1 MARTAAPQGKTNM
14 SSAIAAVALSAL
26 MTGAGS
32 SGSPAQAAIA
42 PEERTGMVRTYHIP
56 PSPMTGALNALAD
69 QNGLHLSYDA
79 RMTRGMRTGGLSG
92 HYSVRDALDKLLAGT
107 GLTYRLS
114 ASGNAVLIMLAQN
127 DTGTQTDAGGATLPT
142 VEVTAN
148 AEGEQPGS
156 SQGGA
161 GLGGRFTGYTVDFS
175 TPSMATKDNIPILQT
190 PANVQVVPRQVLDDQ
205 QDISVR
211 DAIVGYVSSVQPPS
225 TTPDSNNYYDG
236 FNIRGIDNISIFRND
251 LRVWEITGIETA
263 NLQSIEVL
271 KGPAAFLF
279 GRLEPGGIV
288 NLVVKRPLDVP
299 YYSVQEQT
307 GSWGLT
313 RTTVDATGP
322 MTDDKTWLYRINLDY
337 THNNNAFTD
346 FVTNQNAFI
355 GPTITYHPIEQFRFN
370 LDAEYQNTIFVD
382 NANGFPAVGTGPAPL
397 PITRYVS
404 QPEVTVNYP
413 NRQERELAGY
423 DWTFDIFPNWS
434 LTNRFAYNNIDYRQ
448 RETLTNTFDQLSGMA
463 TFNLWDAYVDAQTIA
478 SNLDLKGK
486 FETGPLK
493 HDVLIGTDYWYLDKN
508 IEANFGPNPTVGPL
522 NVFAPTYTLSGYI
535 PQAPNSFY
543 PWRENWKG
551 VYGQDMISF
560 ADDRLHLLLGG
571 RYDWAEFGAGYSPN
585 SNFEATGPY
594 NSSTGVG
601 FQNSSARAFSPRL
614 GAVVQPVP
622 WLSFYGDFT
631 RSLGVS
637 NVLAVPG
644 QPLLP
649 PQEGTQFEGGAKAEF
664 FDKRLTAT
672 LAFYDITMTNVPQA
686 VAGTTFSTAVG
697 LIESKG
703 AEFDIAGRINE
714 NWSLIG
720 SYSHDDARILQGN
733 GISDNCGDG
742 ILCTNY
748 GTFVNESGNR
758 LQNVPLNSGSIWV
771 KYDAL
776 GDFRGLSLGGGV
788 VIVGQRQGDNQND
801 FQLSPYA
808 RVDTMIMYRLQPG
821 VLPSWVKNLT
831 AQLNVKNLF
840 NTPYYQSSST
850 NLNIFPGAP
859 RTFLVSLR
867 AEF

>member
-1 MARTAAPQGKTNM
+1 MKKNLNAAR
-14 SSAIAAVALSAL
+14 AVIRELSATTIL
-26 MTGAGS
+26 AALVM
-32 SGSPAQAAIA
+32 SPLS
-42 PEERTGMVRTYHIP
+42 M
-56 PSPMTGALNALAD
+56 ALAQTAD
-69 QNGLHLSYDA
+69 QP
-79 RMTRGMRTGGLSG
+79 TGESG
-92 HYSVRDALDKLLAGT
+92 GT
-107 GLTYRLS
+107 I
-114 ASGNAVLIMLAQN
+114 A
-127 DTGTQTDAGGATLPT
+127 LPT

-148 AEGEQPGS
+148 KEEAPGS

-161 GLGGRFTGYTVDFS
+161 GLGGRFTGYTVDLG
-175 TPSMATKDNIPILQT
+175 TPAVATKDNIPILQT
-190 PANVQVVPRQVLDDQ
+190 PANVQVVPRQVMDDQ

-225 TTPDSNNYYDG
+225 TTPDSNNFYDG
-236 FNIRGIDNISIFRND
+236 FNIRGIDNVNIFRDD

-263 NLQSIEVL
+263 NLQSIEIL

-288 NLVVKRPLDVP
+288 NLVVKQPLEVP

-322 MTDDKTWLYRINLDY
+322 LTDDKTWLYRIDLDY
-337 THNNNAFTD
+337 THSASFTD
-346 FVTNQNAFI
+346 FVTSQNAFI
-355 GPTITYHPIEQFRFN
+355 GPTITYHPIEQFRLN
-370 LDAEYQNTIFVD
+370 LEAEYQNTIFVD

-397 PITRYVS
+397 PISRYVS

-423 DWTFDIFPNWS
+423 NWTFDIFPNWS
-434 LTNRFAYNNIDYRQ
+434 LTNRFAYNNNDYRQ
-448 RETLTNTFDQLSGMA
+448 RETLTSAFDEFTGIAQ
-463 TFNLWDAYVDAQTIA
+463 FNLWDAYVDAQTIA

-486 FETGPLK
+486 FDTGPLN
-493 HDVLIGTDYWYLDKN
+493 HAVLLGTDYWYLDKN
-508 IEANFGPNPTVGPL
+508 IEANFGPNPTVGPI
-522 NVFAPTYTLSGYI
+522 NIYAPAYSFSGYL
-535 PQAPNSFY
+535 PLPDNLYS

-560 ADDRLHLLLGG
+560 ADDTLHLLFGG
-571 RYDWAEFGAGYSPN
+571 RYDWAEFGEGYSPN
-585 SNFEATGPY
+585 SNFEALLPY
-594 NSSTGVG
+594 NSNTGIG

-631 RSLGVS
+631 RSLGVT

-649 PQEGTQFEGGAKAEF
+649 AQEGTQYEGGAKAEF

-686 VAGTTFSTAVG
+686 VPGTVFSTATG

-703 AEFDIAGRINE
+703 AEFDIAGRIDE

-720 SYSHDDARILQGN
+720 SYAFDDARILQGN
-733 GISDNCGDG
+733 GISDVCSPG
-742 ILCTNY
+742 ILNSNICSTL
-748 GTFVNESGNR
+748 VNESGNR
-758 LQNVPLNSGSIWV
+758 LQDVPFNSGSIWV
-771 KYDAL
+771 KYDAS

-788 VIVGQRQGDNQND
+788 VVVGERQGDNQND

-808 RVDTMIMYRLQPG
+808 RVDTMILYRLQPSA
-821 VLPSWVKNLT
+821 LPWIKNLT
-831 AQLNVKNLF
+831 AQLNVRNLF
-840 NTPYYQSSST
+840 NTAYYQNSST

-859 RTFLVSLR
+859 RTFIASLR

>member
-1 MARTAAPQGKTNM
+1 MRTKNRILKGRAARRQLLTSTMLGTLAF
-14 SSAIAAVALSAL
+14 
-26 MTGAGS
+26 
-32 SGSPAQAAIA
+32 SPAPIAQAQTAN
-42 PEERTGMVRTYHIP
+42 T
-56 PSPMTGALNALAD
+56 AD
-69 QNGLHLSYDA
+69 QPA
-79 RMTRGMRTGGLSG
+79 
-92 HYSVRDALDKLLAGT
+92 AE
-107 GLTYRLS
+107 
-114 ASGNAVLIMLAQN
+114 
-127 DTGTQTDAGGATLPT
+127 GGATVLPT
-142 VEVTAN
+142 VDVEAN
-148 AEGEQPGS
+148 KEGEAPGS

-161 GLGGRFTGYTVDFS
+161 GLGGRFTGYTVDLS
-175 TPSMATKDNIPILQT
+175 APAVSTKDNIPIIQE
-190 PANVQVVPRQVLDDQ
+190 PANIQVVPREVMDDQ
-205 QDISVR
+205 QDISVQ
-211 DAIVGYVSSVQPPS
+211 DAIQNVSSVLPPS
-225 TTPDSNNYYDG
+225 TTPDSNNFYDG
-236 FNIRGIDNISIFRND
+236 FNIRGIDNVNIFRND
-251 LRVWEITGIETA
+251 LRVWEITGLETA

-288 NLVVKRPLDVP
+288 NLVVKRPLEVP
-299 YYSVQEQT
+299 YYSVQEQA
-307 GSWGLT
+307 GSFGLT

-322 MTDDKTWLYRINLDY
+322 ITDDKTWLYRINLDY
-337 THNNNAFTD
+337 THNYIHDIPAFTD

-355 GPTITYHPIEQFRFN
+355 GPTITYHPIEQLRFN

-382 NANGFPAVGTGPAPL
+382 NANGFPAVGVGPAPI
-397 PITRYVS
+397 PITRYIS
-404 QPEVTVNYP
+404 QPEVTVNFP

-423 DWTFDIFPNWS
+423 DWTWDIFPNWS
-434 LTNRFAYNNIDYRQ
+434 LTNRFAYNNNDYRQ
-448 RETLTNTFDQLSGMA
+448 RETLSNPFDEYTGFA

-486 FETGPLK
+486 FDIGPLNNA
-493 HDVLIGTDYWYLDKN
+493 VLLGTDYWYLDKN
-508 IEANFGPNPTVGPL
+508 IEAFFGSNPSVPGLNIYAPAYSLGGYAPL
-522 NVFAPTYTLSGYI
+522 
-535 PQAPNSFY
+535 APNSFY

-560 ADDRLHLLLGG
+560 AGDTFHLLFGG
-571 RYDWAEFGAGYSPN
+571 RYDWAAFGAGYSPS
-585 SNFEATGPY
+585 SNAEALGPY
-594 NSSTGVG
+594 NSDTGIG
-601 FQNSSARAFSPRL
+601 FQNSYAKAFSPRL
-614 GAVVQPVP
+614 GGVVQPLP
-622 WLSFYGDFT
+622 WLSFYGDYT

-637 NVLAVPG
+637 NVLTVPG

-649 PQEGTQFEGGAKAEF
+649 PQIGTQYEGGAKAEF

-686 VAGTTFSTAVG
+686 VAGTTYSTAVG

-742 ILCTNY
+742 VLCTNY

-758 LQNVPLNSGSIWV
+758 LQNVPLNAGSIWV

-788 VIVGQRQGDNQND
+788 YVFGERQGDNQND
-801 FQLSPYA
+801 FQLPAYA
-808 RVDTMIMYRLQPG
+808 RIDAMILYSLQPG
-821 VLPSWVKNLT
+821 VLPSWVKKLT
-831 AQLNVKNLF
+831 AQLNVKNLL
-840 NTPYYQSSST
+840 NTGYYLNSST

-859 RTFLVSLR
+859 RTIIASLR